1 MQALF
6 INLNISITYDLCGNV
21 TEINFYDV
29 DGYAYTL
36 TQAFAQGYQI
46 SDFSVSAD
54 SSVTSS
60 TSG

>member
-1 MQALF
+1 MK
-6 INLNISITYDLCGNV
+6 NIFKIKDIFKTYDLGGNV
-21 TEINFYDV
+21 TEIKFYDV

-36 TQAFAQGYQI
+36 TQTFAQGYQI
-46 SDFSVSAD
+46 TDFSVSAD